1 RLHGRRGNHRRRD
14 LTVVVPN
21 KQPTRTYGGAARR
34 TADDL
39 EAAAVDDGA
48 GRGTQDLLDKPFS
61 VRGAP
66 CGRPVIS
73 SLPTAVAD
81 GLLQW
86 RGRRCASCMPLARG
100 EKEESRWRGEV
111 PAARL
116 SSSRVDWLAQP
127 IC

>member
-1 RLHGRRGNHRRRD
+1 AITLGAEQTIAHMRRAARSLRDFSGGSTPGTFHFENLIRRRG
-14 LTVVVPN
+14 
-21 KQPTRTYGGAARR
+21 
-34 TADDL
+34 
-39 EAAAVDDGA
+39 DDGA
-48 GRGTQDLLDKPFS
+48 DRGIQDLLDKPFS

-66 CGRPVIS
+66 CGRS
-73 SLPTAVAD
+73 GHQQFAD
-81 GLLQW
+81 
-86 RGRRCASCMPLARG
+86 RRRRCASAMAGKAMRVLRAFGGG